1 MQSFKNMQQRIMA
14 AMDTLAK
21 RLKFARKRCGLNQEQ
36 LAELSGIG
44 QSVISKIER
53 GDIQKTTGIVA
64 LSKALDCSPMLLV
77 SSLAFAHSGG
87 TDSNGCHTNHKT
99 GDRHCH

>member
-14 AMDTLAK
+14 TMDTLAK

-64 LSKALDCSPMLLV
+64 LWMPLERSQER
-77 SSLAFAHSGG
+77 FQ
-87 TDSNGCHTNHKT
+87 
-99 GDRHCH
+99 